1 MDNVAEIENLVLRFY
16 TYEGIVKALE
26 KVSFVIK
33 EGETLGIVGET
44 GSGKTV
50 TALAILGI
58 VMPPGKIE
66 EGSIRVKSEN
76 GYVDVVKADKETLR
90 RIRGRL
96 VSMIVQE
103 PSQALNP
110 VYTVEEQIGEALLVH
125 NYREIYSEALK
136 EINEQL
142 QHTDEG
148 SNILRRV
155 VLSFYKVIYERLN
168 RDPSDRLVKIL
179 GYIPVVK
186 RFRKWMHKVIRRR
199 VIELLKQMDIPDPAR
214 VASSYPHELSGGM
227 RQRVVIAI
235 ALACRPVLLIADE
248 PTTALDVTV
257 EAQIL
262 DLIRKLK
269 RDYGT
274 TVAFIT
280 HDLGVIAEMAD
291 RVVVMYAGNV
301 VEIADVKE
309 IFRNPLHP
317 YTKALLRAIPR
328 IGAKELYP
336 IEGTIPSLVN
346 PPSGCRFHPRCP
358 HVFDKCR
365 VEIPQLREIEE
376 GHYVACHLY

>member
-1 MDNVAEIENLVLRFY
+1 MEKIAEVENLVLRFY

-26 KVSFVIK
+26 KVSFAMK

-44 GSGKTV
+44 GSGKTA
-50 TALAILGI
+50 TALTFLGI
-58 VMPPGKIE
+58 ILPPGKVE
-66 EGSIRVKSEN
+66 DGSIRIKS
-76 GYVDVVKADKETLR
+76 GDRYIDVIKADKETLR
-90 RIRGRL
+90 KIRGKL
-96 VSMIVQE
+96 VSMIFQE

-110 VYTVEEQIGEALLVH
+110 VYTVEEQVGEALLAH
-125 NYREIYSEALK
+125 IYKDIYSNALK

-142 QHTDEG
+142 SQLEENRNVMKRIRLIFDKM
-148 SNILRRV
+148 V
-155 VLSFYKVIYERLN
+155 YERLN
-168 RDPSDRLVKIL
+168 RNADDKLAQFLSHIPIL
-179 GYIPVVK
+179 K
-186 RFRKWMHKVIRRR
+186 RYRRWMRKVIRRY
-199 VIELLKQMDIPDPAR
+199 VIELLKQMDIPDPER

-269 RDYGT
+269 KDYGT
-274 TVAFIT
+274 TIAFIT

-317 YTKALLRAIPR
+317 YTKALLKAIPKL
-328 IGAKELYP
+328 GTKELYP
-336 IEGTIPSLVN
+336 IEGTIPNLVN
-346 PPSGCRFHPRCP
+346 PPNGCRFHPRCP
-358 HVFDKCR
+358 YVFEKCIAE
-365 VEIPQLREIEE
+365 VPQLREVKE